1 MQYADQS
8 NNTVHAMCGLLMTN
22 SIIAHFDLVAHTVF
36 TKLVNESSMQAMR
49 QLTECSI
56 LSF

>member
-36 TKLVNESSMQAMR
+36 TKLVNESSVQAMG
-49 QLTECSI
+49 S
-56 LSF
+56 